1 MKTKHLIV
9 TTPQGRAG
17 DLLRESQYVFNYRN
31 THPACEVSLL
41 MPLRAQSYSGNLLP
55 PVFSMSLPEGYLA
68 HRLVERL
75 AKFEKVDDMRLLSI
89 TGHHQIGRL
98 QFETPDAPPLRK
110 RTDIG
115 LKQLLSERASHE
127 MFEHLVETYFD
138 SGISGMQPK
147 VMIPDADKA
156 PWDRATVV
164 HSDLIVKTGGD
175 DYPHLS
181 VNEFLCMEAARRAGM
196 VVPDFWLSDDG
207 ALFVMRRFDLV
218 EGVQLGFE
226 DMTVLMNKPR
236 EPTGHYKYSQSYE
249 DIARI
254 IQMLCRD
261 RALESLQRFYEAI
274 VLSVAV
280 RNGDAHLKNFGLL
293 YDHPAA
299 ESAPRLS
306 PLYDVVT
313 TAAYDDLNLRT
324 GKMQTDRTLALKMN
338 KSKSYPTREAL
349 IAFGK
354 QHCHARSPEKI
365 IERIG
370 EAMHDTLNAHG
381 DRVETAFF
389 QRLSREWQDG
399 LASIS
404 PPRKHAVSVAPR
416 A

>member
-1 MKTKHLIV
+1 MKIKHLVV
-9 TTPQGRAG
+9 TTPQGPSG
-17 DLLRESQYVFNYRN
+17 DLVRESQYVFNYASANR
-31 THPACEVSLL
+31 ACEVSLL

-55 PVFSMSLPEGYLA
+55 PAFSMSLPEGYLA
-68 HRLVERL
+68 HRLVDRL

-98 QFETPDAPPLRK
+98 KFETPAAPRSSK
-110 RTDIG
+110 RADIG
-115 LKQLLSERASHE
+115 LKQLLSDRASHE
-127 MFEHLVETYFD
+127 IFEQLVETYFD

-156 PWDRATVV
+156 YPDRATVV

-181 VNEFLCMEAARRAGM
+181 VNEFLCMEAARRAGIS
-196 VVPDFWLSDDG
+196 VPDFWLSDDG
-207 ALFVMRRFDLV
+207 ALFVMRRFDLA
-218 EGVQLGFE
+218 GGMQLGFE

-254 IQMLCRD
+254 IRVLCGD
-261 RALESLQRFYEAI
+261 QAPESLQRFYEAL

-299 ESAPRLS
+299 GTAPRLS

-324 GKMQTDRTLALKMN
+324 GKMQTDRTLALKLN

-349 IAFGK
+349 VAFGK
-354 QHCHARSPEKI
+354 QHCHVWAAEKT

-370 EAMHDTLNAHG
+370 DAMHDTLSAHG
-381 DRVETAFF
+381 SRVEPAFF
-389 QRLSREWQDG
+389 DRMKREWHDG

-404 PPRKHAVSVAPR
+404 PPRKHVVSTTLRP
-416 A
+416 